1 MTDKRHKK
9 QQDATSLSSSQET
22 ALRGLLSGETV
33 SAAAKTANVNRST
46 VHRWLKD
53 PDFLAALNS
62 YRSELRDTQHH
73 RLARLASKA
82 IDVVEQALE
91 DGDIRAALALLRGS
105 GLLPG
110 QVPPTGPTNADQIRH
125 DQAEEKMNFELDQR
139 MTSLLT
145 PSDTSSRIDEL

>member
-1 MTDKRHKK
+1 MTEKRNKTA
-9 QQDATSLSSSQET
+9 QNATSLTSTQEK
-22 ALRGLLSGETV
+22 AIQAMLSGETV
-33 SAAAKTANVNRST
+33 TAAAKTAGVNRTT
-46 VHRWLKD
+46 VHRWLND

-73 RLARLASKA
+73 RLARLASNA

-91 DGDIRAALALLRGS
+91 DADLRAALALLRGI
-105 GLLPG
+105 GLLSG

-139 MTSLLT
+139 VTELLT
-145 PSDTSSRIDEL
+145 PSDTSAHKD